1 MAVRIQ
7 FRRGTFAEWDAVKNS
22 VILAAGELGYESTNK
37 LIKFGDGVKTW
48 NLLEVAAAGDITA
61 VIAGSGLQYDVGTTG
76 YGNAA
81 SAGFSGVVQ
90 LKLDTSVVLTAA
102 SIDAKGDLLVGTA
115 DNTYT
120 KVALPASTSSDITNG
135 KSLVADSTQSAGVA
149 WKQVVPPGVI
159 QQYAGTT
166 APAGYLM
173 CDGGTVS
180 ASTYGALAA
189 VLSTT
194 YGPIT
199 GGGDL
204 YRLPDLRGKVPVGK
218 AASGTFANLNGQGGA
233 ETVSLSEAQMPPHT
247 HGMSAHTHG
256 MGNHRHYIGHG
267 HYHNITASDSGHS
280 HPAST
285 PLTNNNDASG
295 YFYTRRSGVGGPNYD
310 WSGAGTERW
319 DAYQYPGTN
328 SGTANVSISGGVTDS
343 TTNSGTP
350 IASGSAAANNNT
362 DAPNGTGL
370 TANAGGTSGTVVAHN
385 NLQPYIV
392 LNYIIKT

>member
-7 FRRGTFAEWDAVKNS
+7 FRRGTDTEWSTSNP
-22 VILAAGELGYESTNK
+22 ILALGELGYESTNK
-37 LIKFGDGVKTW
+37 IIKFGDGTTAW
-48 NLLEVAAAGDITA
+48 NTLPVAAAGDITS
-61 VIAGSGLQYDVGTTG
+61 VVAGTGLTG
-76 YGNAA
+76 GAT
-81 SAGFSGVVQ
+81 SGVAT
-90 LKLDTSVVLTAA
+90 LNLDTSIVLTAA
-102 SIDAKGDLLVGTA
+102 SIEAKGDLLVGTA

-166 APAGYLM
+166 APDGYLL
-173 CDGGTVS
+173 CNG
-180 ASTYGALAA
+180 ASFSSGVYGALAT
-189 VLSTT
+189 VVGDTYGTHSGTT
-194 YGPIT
+194 Y
-199 GGGDL
+199 
-204 YRLPDLRGKVPVGK
+204 YLPNLQTRVPVGK
-218 AASGTFANLNGQGGA
+218 AASGTFATLGATGGA

-267 HYHNITASDSGHS
+267 HYHNITASDSGHQ
-280 HPAST
+280 HPASS
-285 PLTNNNDASG
+285 PIINNNDQPG
-295 YFYTRRSGVGGPNYD
+295 YFYTRRGTAGINYD
-310 WSGAGTERW
+310 WSSANLVRW
-319 DAYQYPGTN
+319 DAYQYPGT
-328 SGTANVSISGGVTDS
+328 STASANVSISGNVTDS

-370 TANAGGTSGTVVAHN
+370 TASTGGTSGTVVAHN

>member
-7 FRRGTFAEWDAVKNS
+7 FRRGTANDWSTSNP
-22 VILAAGELGYESTNK
+22 ILALGELGYQTGVNT
-37 LIKFGDGVKTW
+37 LIKFGDGVTPW
-48 NLLEVAAAGDITA
+48 NSLQVAAAGDITS
-61 VIAGSGLQYDVGTTG
+61 VIAGTGLTYGPSTTG

-81 SAGFSGVVQ
+81 SAGFSGVVE
-90 LKLDTSVVLTAA
+90 LGIDTSTILISTTM
-102 SIDAKGDLLVGTA
+102 AKGDLLVGSA
-115 DNTYT
+115 PNTYT
-120 KVALPASTSSDITNG
+120 KVSLPTSTSSDITNG

-173 CDGGTVS
+173 CNGGS
-180 ASTYGALAA
+180 FSSNDYGALAT
-189 VLSTT
+189 VVGDTYWPHSGTT
-194 YGPIT
+194 Y
-199 GGGDL
+199 
-204 YRLPDLRGKVPVGK
+204 YLPDLRGKVPVGK
-218 AASGTFANLNGQGGA
+218 AASGTFANLNGQGGT
-233 ETVSLSEAQMPPHT
+233 ETVPLSEPQMPPHT

-267 HYHNITASDSGHS
+267 HNHTITTSDSGHS

-285 PLTNNNDASG
+285 PLTNNNSQSG

-310 WSGAGTERW
+310 WSGAGLERW

-328 SGTANVSISGGVTDS
+328 SGTANVSIAGGVTDS

-350 IASGSAAANNNT
+350 IASGSASANNNT

-370 TANAGGTSGTVVAHN
+370 TASAGGTSGTVVAHN

>member
-7 FRRGTFAEWDAVKNS
+7 FRRGTFAEWDAVKTS

-37 LIKFGDGVKTW
+37 LIKFGDGVSTW
-48 NLLEVAAAGDITA
+48 DTLEVAAAGDIVS
-61 VIAGSGLQYDVGTTG
+61 VIAGTGLQYGPSTTG

-81 SAGFSGVVQ
+81 SAGFSGVVE
-90 LKLDTSVVLTAA
+90 LGLDTSVVLTAA

-115 DNTYT
+115 PDTYT
-120 KVALPASTSSDITNG
+120 KVAVPASTSLDITNG

-180 ASTYGALAA
+180 YNTYGALAT
-189 VLSTT
+189 VLGTT

-204 YRLPDLRGKVPVGK
+204 YRLPDLKGKVPVGK
-218 AASGTFANLNGQGGA
+218 AASGTFVSLNGQGGA
-233 ETVSLSEAQMPPHT
+233 ETVSLSESQMPPHT
-247 HGMSAHTHG
+247 HGMSSHTHG
-256 MGNHRHYIGHG
+256 MGNHRHSIAHGHG
-267 HYHNITASDSGHS
+267 HNITTSDSGHQ
-280 HPAST
+280 HPASS
-285 PLTNNNDASG
+285 PIINNNDQPG
-295 YFYTRRSGVGGPNYD
+295 YFYTRRGTAGINYD
-310 WSGAGTERW
+310 WSSANLVRW
-319 DAYQYPGTN
+319 DAYQYPGT
-328 SGTANVSISGGVTDS
+328 SSASANVSISGGVSNSAD
-343 TTNSGTP
+343 NSGTP
-350 IASGSAAANNNT
+350 IAQTTNNANNST
-362 DAPNGTGL
+362 DGPSTAN

>member
-7 FRRGTFAEWDAVKNS
+7 FRRGTFAEWDAVKTS
-22 VILAAGELGYESTNK
+22 VILAAGELGYESDNK
-37 LIKFGDGVKTW
+37 LIKFGDGVSNWET
-48 NLLEVAAAGDITA
+48 LEVAAAGDITA

-90 LKLDTSVVLTAA
+90 LKLDTSVVLTAE

-115 DNTYT
+115 DNTYS

-173 CDGGTVS
+173 CDGGPFS
-180 ASTYGALAA
+180 SNTYGALAT
-189 VLSTT
+189 VVGDTYGTHSGTT
-194 YGPIT
+194 Y
-199 GGGDL
+199 
-204 YRLPDLRGKVPVGK
+204 YLPDLRGKVPVGK
-218 AASGTFANLNGQGGA
+218 AVSGTFANLNGQGGA

-256 MGNHRHYIGHG
+256 MGNHRHSIAHGHG
-267 HYHNITASDSGHS
+267 HNITTSDSGHD

-295 YFYTRRSGVGGPNYD
+295 YFYTRRGTAGPNYD
-310 WSGAGTERW
+310 WTSTNLVRW
-319 DAYQYPGTN
+319 DAYQYPGT
-328 SGTANVSISGGVTDS
+328 STASANVSISGGVTSSADK
-343 TTNSGTP
+343 SGTP
-350 IASGSAAANNNT
+350 IAQTTNNANNST
-362 DAPNGTGL
+362 DGPS
-370 TANAGGTSGTVVAHN
+370 TANTASAGGTAGTVVAHN

>member
-7 FRRGTFAEWDAVKNS
+7 FRRGTFAEWDAVKTS

-37 LIKFGDGVKTW
+37 LIKFGDGVSTW
-48 NLLEVAAAGDITA
+48 DTLEVAAAGDI
-61 VIAGSGLQYDVGTTG
+61 VSVVAGTGLQYGPSTTG

-81 SAGFSGVVQ
+81 SAGFSGVVE
-90 LKLDTSVVLTAA
+90 LGLDTSVVLTAA

-115 DNTYT
+115 NNVYT
-120 KVALPASTSSDITNG
+120 KVSLPASTALDITNG

-149 WKQVVPPGVI
+149 WTQIVPSGVI

-180 ASTYGALAA
+180 YNTYGALAT
-189 VLSTT
+189 VLGTT

-204 YRLPDLRGKVPVGK
+204 YRLPDLKGKVPVGK
-218 AASGTFANLNGQGGA
+218 AASGTFAGLNGQGGA
-233 ETVSLSEAQMPPHT
+233 ETHTLTSAQI
-247 HGMSAHTHG
+247 A
-256 MGNHRHYIGHG
+256 
-267 HYHNITASDSGHS
+267 AHS
-280 HPAST
+280 HG
-285 PLTNNNDASG
+285 LTWTS
-295 YFYTRRSGVGGPNYD
+295 
-310 WSGAGTERW
+310 SGAGTATASATASTGDFSNNHSHDIIDTHAHGVTNGTTVVRQFGGGN
-319 DAYQYPGTN
+319 AYLLAGSQGLSVYGPYNTSDLSTPLADPGGT
-328 SGTANVSISGGVTDS
+328 STANVGHTHSLQGHTHP
-343 TTNSGTP
+343 TP
-350 IASGSAAANNNT
+350 NHVHTVSVDNNT
-362 DAPNGTGL
+362 
-370 TANAGGTSGTVVAHN
+370 GGGGAHN

>member
-7 FRRGTFAEWDAVKNS
+7 FRRGTFAEWDAVKTS
-22 VILAAGELGYESTNK
+22 VILAAGELGYESDNK
-37 LIKFGDGVKTW
+37 LIKFGDGVSNWET
-48 NLLEVAAAGDITA
+48 LEVAAAGDITA
-61 VIAGSGLQYDVGTTG
+61 VVAGTGLTG
-76 YGNAA
+76 GAT
-81 SAGFSGVVQ
+81 SGVATIN
-90 LKLDTSVVLTAA
+90 LDTSVVLTAE

-115 DNTYT
+115 DNTYS

-173 CDGGTVS
+173 CNG
-180 ASTYGALAA
+180 ASFSSNTYGALAT
-189 VLSTT
+189 VVGDTYGTHSGTT
-194 YGPIT
+194 Y
-199 GGGDL
+199 
-204 YRLPDLRGKVPVGK
+204 YLPDLRGKVPVGK
-218 AASGTFANLNGQGGA
+218 AVSGTFANLNGQGGA

-256 MGNHRHYIGHG
+256 MGNHRHSIAHGHG
-267 HYHNITASDSGHS
+267 HNITTSDSGHD

-295 YFYTRRSGVGGPNYD
+295 YFYTRRGTAGPNYD
-310 WSGAGTERW
+310 WTSTNLVRW
-319 DAYQYPGTN
+319 DAYQYPGT
-328 SGTANVSISGGVTDS
+328 STASANVSISGGVTSSADK
-343 TTNSGTP
+343 SGTP
-350 IASGSAAANNNT
+350 IAQTTNNANNNT

-370 TANAGGTSGTVVAHN
+370 TASAGGTAGTVVAHN